1 MEYFDLYNSLGEPLG
16 KTVERGAKL
25 EPGEFHLVVHIWI
38 RNSKGEYLVQQR
50 NKLTDITPFMWAAT
64 GGAVTTGETSLSAAI
79 RETKEEIGLTLQEG
93 DLKHLNR
100 YYIQNDFASYITDLY
115 LVEQDVLLNELELDT
130 LEVRQ
135 CRYFTMSEIRDM
147 VEHKQFWDYENLW
160 VRKGYLEIIEKS

>member
-1 MEYFDLYNSLGEPLG
+1 MEFFDLYNHLGEPLG
-16 KTVERGAKL
+16 KTIERGAKL
-25 EPGEFHLVVHIWI
+25 NSGEFHLVVHIWI

-50 NKLTDITPFMWAAT
+50 NKLTDTTPFMWAAT

-79 RETKEEIGLTLQEG
+79 RETEEEIGLKLKES

-100 YYIQNDFASYITDLY
+100 YFIENDIASYITDLY

-130 LEVRQ
+130 LEVKQ
-135 CRYFTMSEIRDM
+135 CRYFTMAEIKDM
-147 VEHKQFWDYENLW
+147 VEQKQFWDYENLW